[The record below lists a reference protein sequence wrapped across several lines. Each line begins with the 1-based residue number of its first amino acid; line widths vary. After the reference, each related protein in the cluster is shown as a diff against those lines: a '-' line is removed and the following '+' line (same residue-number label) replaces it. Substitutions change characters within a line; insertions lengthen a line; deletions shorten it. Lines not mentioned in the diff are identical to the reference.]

1 MVSWMTPNANYVCRF
16 DLRLTNCDDVHVDIV
31 RGRTYLSFGF
41 DGGQC
46 RVADSETGEV
56 LKLPLHVARNPSW
69 YFSKVGFGQ
78 NAAAPTV
85 TQAEYIAALVR
96 GNEGLDAGE
105 LYRTAQAEQF
115 APMGGKPIPYNG
127 FTTLLAKDTGIEM
140 RKDGV
145 AVQGT
150 KGSRGHVTGCT
161 YHVKAKVK
169 RTDGWAA

>member
-1 MVSWMTPNANYVCRF
+1 MTPNASYVCRY
-16 DLRLTNCDDVHVDIV
+16 DLRLTNCDDVAVDIV

-41 DGGQC
+41 SGGQC
-46 RVADSETGEV
+46 RVGDSVTGEV
-56 LKLPLHVARNPSW
+56 LKLPLHVARNPEW

-78 NAAAPTV
+78 NNAKPQV
-85 TQAEYIAALVR
+85 SQAEYVGALVK

-127 FTTLLAKDTGIEM
+127 FTTILAKLTFVEM

-145 AVQGT
+145 TIEGT
-150 KGSRGHVTGCT
+150 KETRGHVTGCT
-161 YHVKAKVK
+161 YHVKRAAAKN
-169 RTDGWAA
+169 RDGLFAS